1 MNISELTYE
10 QRIEA
15 MQHMPLID
23 SVDLIEQF
31 DEEIIMTKFGMI
43 TVEELNGMTVINV
56 SEQGATNDES

>member
-10 QRIEA
+10 QRIDA

-43 TVEELNGMTVINV
+43 TVEELNGMTLV
-56 SEQGATNDES
+56 SLSDEDEI